1 MYCYDMKAVLDSHYS
16 MEIDL
21 SDEEFVLP
29 QQGVNFALTLPE
41 SEPRQVASVSV
52 AASDKGEHAC
62 CSGDTHV
69 KVLLVLTGWLVC
81 RPWNS

>member
-1 MYCYDMKAVLDSHYS
+1 MDTQYS

-29 QQGVNFALTLPE
+29 QQGVDFALTLPE

-52 AASDKGEHAC
+52 VASDIGKHAC
-62 CSGDTHV
+62 CSSDTYV
-69 KVLLVLTGWLVC
+69 SV
-81 RPWNS
+81 PDSD